1 MVNKSRSDIY
11 NYLYNMFFGTV
22 TDNVYSMNEPQE
34 LEDTDRTD
42 GFIVLRV
49 GDIHDESEF
58 DGHTYGWVR
67 CYVEAF
73 VPPITRGRVDIEKYR
88 EFEEAIDAAIQLAIE
103 STAQEDEYY
112 IQEDSVLSSDA
123 DETSNANNSFFV
135 FIKSFIVT
143 IDKQE

>member
-11 NYLYNMFFGTV
+11 DYLYNMFFGTV

-34 LEDTDRTD
+34 LEDTDRAD

-58 DGHTYGWVR
+58 DGHAYGWVR

-103 STAQEDEYY
+103 STTQEDEYY